1 MLYGFVM
8 VSANSKT
15 GPIPI
20 TISSKDTCPKS
31 CPLKKENG
39 GGCYASSGRVNIAWT
54 RLNTEGLKFNQLLE
68 KIKSIPN
75 GRIFRHNVAGDLTHK
90 DEAIDRKKLNQ
101 LVEASKGKR
110 GFCYTHHNPSLKSNR
125 DAIKK
130 SNKAGFTI
138 NLSADNLSEADKFK
152 GYNVAPVVVLLPSDQ
167 KTNTI
172 TPKGNKV
179 IVCPNYTHNVQ
190 CMDCGLCQK
199 ADRSVIVGFPAH
211 GISFKKVNQIQL
223 NNA

>member
-1 MLYGFVM
+1 MKFSFTL
-8 VSANSKT
+8 VSHNSKT
-15 GPIPI
+15 GPIPV
-20 TISSKDTCPKS
+20 TGTSKDSCPNA
-31 CPLKKENG
+31 CPLKNN
-39 GGCYASSGRVNIAWT
+39 GCYAATGRLNIHWT
-54 RLNTEGLKFNQLLE
+54 RLESKGLTLSQLTA

-75 GRIFRHNVAGDLTHK
+75 GRIWRHNQMGDLPGSNDK
-90 DEAIDRKKLNQ
+90 INAKSLNAIVDAN
-101 LVEASKGKR
+101 KGKR
-110 GFCYTHHNPSLKSNR
+110 GFTYTHYDPSLKSNR